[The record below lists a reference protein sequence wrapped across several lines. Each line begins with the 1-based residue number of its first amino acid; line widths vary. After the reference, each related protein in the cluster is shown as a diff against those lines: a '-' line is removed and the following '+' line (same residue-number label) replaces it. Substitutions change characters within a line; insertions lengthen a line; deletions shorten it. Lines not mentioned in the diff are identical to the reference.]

1 MSDEAHDGGA
11 GALATVEL
19 PDGRQPIASGDGGG
33 DGHDGKGLARLR
45 DPSVTSQQHAALAG
59 HTGWISELAMVELP
73 DGRQLLAS
81 AGHDDDVNTV
91 RLWDPVSG
99 RQHGELISNPAGWP
113 SAVVKLPSGQRLL
126 TSCHGDDRTG
136 LWDPV
141 TGQQQAYPVGHTA
154 GAAALRLQSGSLRRA
169 SAPDG
174 ISGRN
179 PPDRSRPSTS

>member
-1 MSDEAHDGGA
+1 V

-33 DGHDGKGLARLR
+33 GDGHDGKGLARLW

-59 HTGWISELAMVELP
+59 HAGWISELAMVELP

-81 AGHDDDVNTV
+81 AGHDDDVSTV

-126 TSCHGDDRTG
+126 TSCHGDGRIG

-141 TGQQQAYPVGHTA
+141 TGQQQAYLVGHTA
-154 GAAALRLQSGSLRRA
+154 GVAALVAVPVPDGQQLLA
-169 SAPDG
+169 SAGDSAV
-174 ISGRN
+174 IVWAAFN
-179 PPDRSRPSTS
+179 NANAATQ